1 MQALESRPVITEKKI
16 HGIALVPRISRNENL
31 YTKKELARA
40 HGVRVPLNWEH
51 TGKIIGSVEFSYDE
65 EYNQVK
71 YSGEIYDYAMPL
83 VRGKEVFAS
92 IEANSTSNQIIC
104 NESDDCF
111 NMPQGLKFEGLALT
125 LSPGVPETSA
135 HVAESCPKA
144 EKSYIYTKRRANEM
158 NDPVEPAGTEKPA
171 VTTADGQQIFDD
183 GTTEAPNQ
191 EKTIPKAAPAPA
203 PREADAPNMDGGDDD
218 KKEEKAHAEMDG
230 DDDKDKDDMAETVK
244 KAVAEAMASYSGQT
258 EKSITE
264 QLKRFHSTP
273 VFGNSGF
280 EPARLYENLRN
291 TGSATWYVP
300 ITGYER
306 LPSPET
312 SAPSLTEAIS
322 FTPANGNSSQVV
334 TSSRIFVQP
343 SAKFARSIRHLTRFK
358 EIPDGTDTIKELR
371 TGVVSAGTVT
381 EGAANTDVSN
391 TITSVSLSADTI
403 TGITQTIK
411 MADVEDTAGDI
422 IGALT
427 EQARIEAMDAEA
439 RLVFDTAANAI
450 SAADIGAWI
459 DNDGDAVST
468 TDNVTGLGEFSYEAL
483 LEARRYFE
491 NEGYPAAPGE
501 LKCAIHPRQ
510 LRELRGDSNIQR
522 YVQEGDAMITRT
534 GALAQLFG
542 IDLLPTNKVHETTG
556 HSNKD
561 AYRALVF
568 SPESSFL
575 LASKRDVQINVLYQP
590 NKFAYEWSWSHRK
603 NATAFDPKA
612 IVRISSEVPT

>member
-1 MQALESRPVITEKKI
+1 MQILETQPVITEKRI

-40 HGVRVPLNWEH
+40 HGVQVPLNWEH
-51 TGKIIGSVEFSYDE
+51 TDKVIGSVTFTYDE
-65 EYNQVK
+65 EFNQVK
-71 YSGEIYDYAMPL
+71 YEGDIFDFALPL

-92 IEANSTSNQIIC
+92 IEARPTSERAVC

-111 NMPQGLKFEGLALT
+111 NMPQGLRFEGLALT

-135 HVAESCPKA
+135 IVAESCPKA
-144 EKSYIYTKRRANEM
+144 EKSYIYTHRRAVEM

-171 VTTADGQQIFDD
+171 VTTADGQQVFDD
-183 GTTEAPNQ
+183 GTVEAPNQ
-191 EKTIPKAAPAPA
+191 EKTVTAPAPTPA
-203 PREADAPNMDGGDDD
+203 READAPNMDGGDDD
-218 KKEEKAHAEMDG
+218 DDKTERKSEMDHGG
-230 DDDKDKDDMAETVK
+230 DDDKDKDMAETVK
-244 KAVAEAMASYSGQT
+244 KAVAEAMASYTGQT
-258 EKSITE
+258 EKSIVE

-273 VFGNSGF
+273 VFGNQGF
-280 EPARLYENLRN
+280 SPMRLYEGLRA
-291 TGSATWYVP
+291 TGSATWFVP

-306 LPSPET
+306 LPSPEGV
-312 SAPSLTEAIS
+312 PSLTEAIS

-334 TSSRIFVQP
+334 TSDRIFVQP
-343 SAKFARSIRHLTRFK
+343 SGKFARSIRHLTRFK

-381 EGAANTDVSN
+381 EGSTNTDVSN
-391 TITSVSLSADTI
+391 TIHSVSLSADTI

-439 RLVFDTAANAI
+439 KLVFDDAANAI
-450 SAADIGAWI
+450 SAANIGAWI
-459 DNDGDAVST
+459 DNDGDT
-468 TDNVTGLGEFSYEAL
+468 ITDDDVTGLGEFSYEAL

-491 NEGYPAAPGE
+491 NEGYPTAPGE
-501 LKCAIHPRQ
+501 LKCVVDPRA

-542 IDLLPTNKVHETTG
+542 IDLLPSNKVHETSG
-556 HSNKD
+556 HSNKN
-561 AYRALVF
+561 AYRNIVF
-568 SPESSFL
+568 SPESAFL
-575 LASKRDVQINVLYQP
+575 LGSKRDVQINMLYQP